1 MENEKRKAKR
11 ITYMC
16 EVECVGAEV
25 PSLRTRITD
34 LSTAGVFIDSLT
46 CFAVGSVL
54 RLKFRIND
62 ILIETAGEVRY
73 CMPQIGMGV
82 RFSGLSPEQRAVI
95 ENLIES
101 RSSNHPEPVVTG
113 STGELVPPAS
123 VANVLSGNF
132 AVVSLFDIIHMIDNG
147 HLTGRLQVRLP
158 STGGE
163 IFFNNGR
170 IVGAAAGM
178 LTGEAAL
185 NRLLGATEGT
195 FEFQKS
201 DQEFEQIIESKS
213 NAALLLNLLS
223 LKDEEKPVLTPQ
235 TGA

>member
-46 CFAVGSVL
+46 CFAVGSIL

-62 ILIETAGEVRY
+62 TLIEATGEVRY

-82 RFSGLSPEQRAVI
+82 RFSDLSPEQRAII
-95 ENLIES
+95 EDLVEGKP
-101 RSSNHPEPVVTG
+101 SNHSEPVAVG
-113 STGELVPPAS
+113 STGELVPPPS

-132 AVVSLFDIIHMIDNG
+132 AVVSLFDIIQMIEHG
-147 HLTGRLQVRLP
+147 RLTGRLQVKLP
-158 STGGE
+158 SAGGE
-163 IFFNNGR
+163 MLFNNGR

-178 LTGEAAL
+178 LAGEAAL
-185 NRLLGATEGT
+185 SRLLGATEGT

-223 LKDEEKPVLTPQ
+223 SKDEEKPVLTPQ
-235 TGA
+235 SDA